1 MSADRENHQMTDM
14 TQTDI
19 ALLLADAADEVEIGI
34 APVQEVIRGGRRR
47 RARRW
52 AVATAT
58 AVVLAGS
65 TGATLAVTGL
75 PGGGHGDRRGNMAAE
90 PTSPAA
96 RHVYEPQQTQLSRGR
111 YKGTTWYV
119 DVQVWGAPQNGAE
132 AERQYVAMEELYL
145 TAAVAKPADLIGKT
159 SFFVT
164 RKFGDQPLRPIM
176 YDSGEKLERL
186 SGKDLESASNPLDD
200 TSATWDHLVVGK
212 VAETA
217 REVTCTWKDGTTT
230 RAKSGPVGYEHD
242 VPRPALVSAAGYP
255 GVKWF
260 ACVAPEGTAYKDVA
274 VTR

>member
-19 ALLLADAADEVEIGI
+19 ALLLADAADEVEIGT
-34 APVQEVIRGGRRR
+34 APVQAVIRGGRRR

-75 PGGGHGDRRGNMAAE
+75 PGGGHGDRQGNAATE

-96 RHVYEPQQTQLSRGR
+96 RHVYEPQETPLLRGR
-111 YKGTTWYV
+111 YKGTSWYV
-119 DVQVWGAPQNGAE
+119 DVQVWGAPQNKAE
-132 AERQYVAMEELYL
+132 ADGQYAAMGELNM
-145 TAAVAKPADLIGKT
+145 TPAVDKPTDLIGKT

-164 RKFGDQPLRPIM
+164 RKFGDQAPQSIM
-176 YDSGEKLERL
+176 FDSRTKPERV
-186 SGKDLESASNPLDD
+186 SGSDLLSASNPLDS
-200 TSATWDHLVVGK
+200 TSGTWDQLVVGQ

-230 RAKSGPVGYEHD
+230 RARSGPVVYEHN
-242 VPRPALVSAAGYP
+242 VPRPAIVSAAGYP
-255 GVKWF
+255 GAKWF
-260 ACVAPEGTAYKDVA
+260 ACVAPEGTAYKDA
-274 VTR
+274 KVTR